1 MAAALVIGYNSMPFA
16 YTVFTLYVTGYN
28 TMPLV
33 NTILPLYN
41 HSNTSL
47 PSVKTGTLERYSKV
61 KKSRNF
67 KLQYRTRIIDKIS
80 SLMSRAYVFILFLLW
95 TCHSLASSSETELWL
110 YMHECLHFCLSRKA
124 NENWCYVS
132 RQLLSNNW
140 FGNFSFFI

>member
-80 SLMSRAYVFILFLLW
+80 SLMSRAYVFILFLL
-95 TCHSLASSSETELWL
+95 
-110 YMHECLHFCLSRKA
+110 
-124 NENWCYVS
+124 
-132 RQLLSNNW
+132 
-140 FGNFSFFI
+140 